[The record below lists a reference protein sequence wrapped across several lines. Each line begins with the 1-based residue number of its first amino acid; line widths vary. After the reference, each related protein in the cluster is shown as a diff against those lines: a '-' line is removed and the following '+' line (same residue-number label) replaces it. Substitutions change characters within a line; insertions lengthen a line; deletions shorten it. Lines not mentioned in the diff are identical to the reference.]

1 MIDIF
6 YQIRNIATYNSTY
19 DVIDAYFPDVVGEMD
34 REHLD
39 VLRNFDD
46 FESHA
51 FCVINDGYV
60 MVYDSISGD
69 VYGRFD
75 SLESFRDTVL
85 REVEEEIA

>member
-19 DVIDAYFPDVVGEMD
+19 DVIDAYFPEIIGEMD

-39 VLRNFDD
+39 VLRHFDD
-46 FESHA
+46 FEGLS

-69 VYGRFD
+69 VYGRFV
-75 SLESFRDTVL
+75 SPEFFRDVVL
-85 REVEEEIA
+85 QEIEDEIA